1 MSLKKLQE
9 IRSQIA
15 DLKHSL
21 ETTKTAALPLA
32 DVEASINAT
41 VATWASKFD
50 PDWLGR
56 CFVSPEAIMTPESFE
71 TACAGEEGKLAIILA
86 WHDPEGLKQK
96 LIAAARPYAAGKG
109 KGMSQQDRPAFIRKQ
124 EAQLFKLE
132 TEEEVLVC
140 QLEADGLEVFRRPD
154 ADPAIILATD

>member
-1 MSLKKLQE
+1 MSLKKLAE

-21 ETTKTAALPLA
+21 ETSKGAALPLA
-32 DVEASINAT
+32 DVEATINAT
-41 VATWASKFD
+41 VDTWARKFD
-50 PDWLGR
+50 ADWLGR
-56 CFVSPEAIMTPESFE
+56 CFVSPEAVMMPVSFE
-71 TACAGEEGKLAIILA
+71 TACSGEEGKLAIILA

-96 LIAAARPYAAGKG
+96 LIAAARPYAAN
-109 KGMSQQDRPAFIRKQ
+109 KGMTQQDRPAFVRKQ

-140 QLEADGLEVFRRPD
+140 QLEADGLEVFRRAD
-154 ADPAIILATD
+154 ADPAIVLATD

>member
-32 DVEASINAT
+32 DVEANINAA
-41 VATWASKFD
+41 VDTWASKFD
-50 PDWLGR
+50 ADWLGR

-71 TACAGEEGKLAIILA
+71 TACAGEEGKMAIIAA
-86 WHDPEGLKQK
+86 WNDPAGLKKK
-96 LIAAARPYAAGKG
+96 LIDAARPYAAG

-154 ADPAIILATD
+154 ADPGIILATD

>member
-1 MSLKKLQE
+1 MSLKKLAE
-9 IRSQIA
+9 IRVQIA

-21 ETTKTAALPLA
+21 ETSKTAALPLV

-41 VATWASKFD
+41 VDTWASKFD
-50 PDWLGR
+50 ADWLGR
-56 CFVSPEAIMTPESFE
+56 CFVIPEAIMTPESVE

-86 WHDPEGLKQK
+86 WNDPAGLKQK
-96 LIAAARPYAAGKG
+96 LIAAARPYAAN
-109 KGMSQQDRPAFIRKQ
+109 KGMAQQDRPAFLRKQ

-140 QLEADGLEVFRRPD
+140 QLEADGLEVFRRTD
-154 ADPAIILATD
+154 ADPAIVLATD

>member
-1 MSLKKLQE
+1 MSLKKLAE
-9 IRSQIA
+9 IRVQIA

-21 ETTKTAALPLA
+21 ETSKTASLPLV

-41 VATWASKFD
+41 VDTWASKFD
-50 PDWLGR
+50 ADWLGR
-56 CFVSPEAIMTPESFE
+56 CFVSPEAIMTPESFVN
-71 TACAGEEGKLAIILA
+71 ACSGEEGKLAIILA
-86 WHDPEGLKQK
+86 WHDSAGLKKK
-96 LIAAARPYAAGKG
+96 LIDAARPYAAGKG
-109 KGMSQQDRPAFIRKQ
+109 MAQQDRPAFLRKQ